1 VIHTALRLAQK
12 GLAVFPCRPR
22 DKRPATVNGLKDATT
37 DPEAIAAWWQQDPD
51 FNIAIATGAASGIFV
66 IDVDGFD
73 AEAAMR
79 RLEAEHDALPPSVEV
94 ITARGRHIYF
104 KMPDTDLRNSAG
116 KIAPGLDVRATGGY
130 VLAPPSIH
138 PTGRR
143 YAWSVDSASS
153 VVPAPAWLLAKLA
166 PLASGT
172 RNGSAP
178 SSAEW
183 RELIKGVGEG
193 ARDCSVTKLAG
204 HLLRRRVDPFVV
216 LELLQG
222 WNATRCAPPLPDADI
237 ERIVGSIAGMELR
250 RRGRG

>member
-1 VIHTALRLAQK
+1 
-12 GLAVFPCRPR
+12 
-22 DKRPATVNGLKDATT
+22 
-37 DPEAIAAWWQQDPD
+37 
-51 FNIAIATGAASGIFV
+51 
-66 IDVDGFD
+66 
-73 AEAAMR
+73 M
-79 RLEAEHDALPPSVEV
+79 EV

-104 KMPDTDLRNSAG
+104 KMPDTDLRNSTG
-116 KIAPGLDVRATGGY
+116 RIAPGVDVRATGGY

-143 YAWSVDSASS
+143 YAWSVDSASAFI
-153 VVPAPAWLLAKLA
+153 PAPAWLLAKLA
-166 PLASGT
+166 PLAARNSSG
-172 RNGSAP
+172 SVP
-178 SSAEW
+178 SPAEW

-222 WNATRCAPPLPDADI
+222 WNATRCTPPLPDADI